1 MLEQEIRTQA
11 EAAKEASYTLAGLR
25 ADVRNAALCAMADA
39 LMAHRDEILHANA
52 VDAEEA
58 EKAGMRLSYLD
69 RLRLDDGR
77 ITSMADGLRLTAA
90 LPDPLGRE
98 DYSVRRPNGLEI
110 RRVRVPL
117 GVVGMIYEARPN
129 VTSDAIG
136 LCLKSGNAV
145 LLRGGSDALRSN
157 RSIADIL
164 SRAAYDAGIPT
175 GAIQLLAMK
184 DRAAV
189 DVMTHLTGLLD
200 VVIPRGGAGLIH
212 RIVESSIVPVIETGA
227 GVCHIYVD
235 RAADLSMALRIV
247 QNAKVSR
254 PSVCN
259 AAETLLIHEEIAT
272 DFLPQVAEMLVT
284 DSVEL
289 RGCPK
294 TCAIL
299 PNIVP
304 ATEKDWDTEYGD
316 LILSIRIVH
325 DLEAAIAHIN
335 RYNTGHSE
343 AIITNDIRAAH
354 DFQQKADASTVYVNA
369 STRFTDG
376 FEFGF
381 GAEIGIS
388 TQKLHARGPMGLDA
402 LTSTKY
408 LVYGEGQIRENASSP
423 QKKEAHECGS

>member
-1 MLEQEIRTQA
+1 MMEQEIHAQA
-11 EAAKEASYTLAGLR
+11 EAAKAASYRLAVLR
-25 ADVRNAALCAMADA
+25 TDERNAALSAMADA
-39 LMAHRDEILHANA
+39 LISHTDEILHENA
-52 VDAEEA
+52 ADVEEA
-58 EKAGMRLSYLD
+58 SHAGTRASYLD
-69 RLRLDDGR
+69 RLRLDEER
-77 ITSMADGLRLTAA
+77 VAAMAEGLRLTAA

-110 RRVRVPL
+110 RRMRVPL

-157 RSIADIL
+157 RIIADVL
-164 SRAAYDAGIPT
+164 SRAAYSAGIPT

-184 DRAAV
+184 ERVAV

-200 VVIPRGGAGLIH
+200 VIIPRGGAGLIR
-212 RIVESSIVPVIETGA
+212 RIVESSTVPVIETGA

-235 RAADLSMALRIV
+235 RAADTAMALRIV
-247 QNAKVSR
+247 ENAKVSR

-259 AAETLLIHEEIAT
+259 AAETLLVHESIAAE
-272 DFLPQVAEMLVT
+272 FLPQMATLLCA
-284 DSVEL
+284 DGVEL
-289 RGCPK
+289 RGCAN
-294 TCAIL
+294 TCRIL
-299 PNIVP
+299 PNIAA
-304 ATEKDWDTEYGD
+304 ATEEDWSTEYGD
-316 LILSIRIVH
+316 LILSIRIVE
-325 DLEAAIAHIN
+325 DLDAAVAHIN

-343 AIITNDIRAAH
+343 TIVTNDIRAAH
-354 DFQQKADASTVYVNA
+354 DFQQRVDASTVYVNA

-388 TQKLHARGPMGLDA
+388 TQKLHVRGPMGLDA

-408 LVYGEGQIRENASSP
+408 LVYGEGQIRGSVP
-423 QKKEAHECGS
+423 HEKMSACDT

>member
-1 MLEQEIRTQA
+1 MMIEQEIRTQA
-11 EAAKEASYTLAGLR
+11 EAAKAASYQLASLR
-25 ADVRNAALCAMADA
+25 SDVRNRALHAMADA
-39 LMAHRDEILHANA
+39 LMQHTESILHKNA
-52 VDAEEA
+52 ADVAEA
-58 EKAGMRLSYLD
+58 KAAGTRASYLD
-69 RLRLDDGR
+69 RLRLDAKR
-77 ITSMADGLRLTAA
+77 MEAMSEALRLTAA

-110 RRVRVPL
+110 RRLRVPL
-117 GVVGMIYEARPN
+117 GVIGMIYEARPN
-129 VTSDAIG
+129 VTADAIG

-157 RSIADIL
+157 RVIADIL
-164 SRAAYDAGIPT
+164 SRAAYDSGIPT

-184 DRAAV
+184 ERAAV

-200 VVIPRGGAGLIH
+200 VIIPRGGAGLIRH
-212 RIVESSIVPVIETGA
+212 IVENSCVPVIETGA

-235 RAADLSMALRIV
+235 RVADLPMALRIV

-259 AAETLLIHEEIAT
+259 AAETLLVHEEIAAE
-272 DFLPQVAEMLVT
+272 FLPQMAAILSA
-284 DSVEL
+284 DGVEL
-289 RGCPK
+289 HGCSK
-294 TCAIL
+294 TRVIL
-299 PNIVP
+299 PDIAA
-304 ATEKDWDTEYGD
+304 ATEEDWRTEYGD
-316 LILSIRIVH
+316 LILSIRVVE
-325 DLEAAIAHIN
+325 DVDEAISHIN

-343 AIITNDIRAAH
+343 TIVTNDIRVAH
-354 DFQQKADASTVYVNA
+354 DFQQRVDASTVYVNA

-388 TQKLHARGPMGLDA
+388 TQKLHVRGPMGLDA

-408 LVYGEGQIRENASSP
+408 LVYGEGQIRE
-423 QKKEAHECGS
+423 